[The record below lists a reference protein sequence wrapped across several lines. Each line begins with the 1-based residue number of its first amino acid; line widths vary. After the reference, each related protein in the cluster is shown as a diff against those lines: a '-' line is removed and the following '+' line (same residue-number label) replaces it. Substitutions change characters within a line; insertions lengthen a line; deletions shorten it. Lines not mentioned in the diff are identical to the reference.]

1 MIDLAG
7 IGNLL
12 EYLVAADNITCEER
26 DRIILL
32 DLLDIPLNRY
42 KERLSNRIETIN
54 CWWADRCD
62 Q

>member
-32 DLLDIPLNRY
+32 F
-42 KERLSNRIETIN
+42 RIQKKRVKNFRSLWMRIIEKQL
-54 CWWADRCD
+54 RFR
-62 Q
+62 